1 VSGPAFVAGATGYAG
16 RALVGRLAAAAEPVV
31 AHVRPDSRV
40 GPDVLEAFTRAGA
53 RVDRTPWEPE
63 AMRRALAEVA
73 PSRIFV
79 LLGTT
84 RRRTAAAR
92 RRGER
97 AGYAEVDRDLPLL
110 LVDAAIRAGVT
121 PTLAYLSALGADP
134 DSRNAYLRARGAV
147 ERAIAAAP
155 MPWVILRPSFVTGPD
170 RREPRPAERL
180 AAKAVDGVLGALGAL
195 GWKAPASRYGSLD
208 AEAVAR
214 ALDTLSRDPSARGR
228 IIEGSALREAAGI
241 RRGPPSDQPDGGP
254 RPGP

>member
-1 VSGPAFVAGATGYAG
+1 
-16 RALVGRLAAAAEPVV
+16 
-31 AHVRPDSRV
+31 
-40 GPDVLEAFTRAGA
+40 
-53 RVDRTPWEPE
+53 
-63 AMRRALAEVA
+63 
-73 PSRIFV
+73 
-79 LLGTT
+79 
-84 RRRTAAAR
+84 
-92 RRGER
+92 
-97 AGYAEVDRDLPLL
+97 
-110 LVDAAIRAGVT
+110 
-121 PTLAYLSALGADP
+121 
-134 DSRNAYLRARGAV
+134 
-147 ERAIAAAP
+147 
-155 MPWVILRPSFVTGPD
+155 MPGVILRPSFAPAPV